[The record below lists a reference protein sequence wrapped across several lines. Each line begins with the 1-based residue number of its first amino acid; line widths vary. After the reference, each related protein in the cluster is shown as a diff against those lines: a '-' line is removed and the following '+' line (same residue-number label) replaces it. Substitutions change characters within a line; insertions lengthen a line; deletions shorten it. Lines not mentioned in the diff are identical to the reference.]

1 MAKVTKRT
9 PDQIEQLIA
18 AYHHSGLTKQE
29 FCERQHLRPTSLNY
43 YLYRVQQLQRTT
55 NSLVKVDLTE
65 SRPREADTFC
75 LLLANNRRIEFNGNF
90 SEQQL
95 AKLIRAVEA
104 A

>member
-1 MAKVTKRT
+1 MAKMTKRT
-9 PDQIEQLIA
+9 PEQIEQLIA
-18 AYHHSGLTKQE
+18 AYHDSGLSKQE

-43 YLYRVQQLQRTT
+43 YLYRVQQLRRTT
-55 NSLVKVDLTE
+55 NSLVKVEVAE
-65 SRPREADTFC
+65 SRPRESDTFC
-75 LLLANNRRIEFNGNF
+75 LLLANNRRIEANWNF